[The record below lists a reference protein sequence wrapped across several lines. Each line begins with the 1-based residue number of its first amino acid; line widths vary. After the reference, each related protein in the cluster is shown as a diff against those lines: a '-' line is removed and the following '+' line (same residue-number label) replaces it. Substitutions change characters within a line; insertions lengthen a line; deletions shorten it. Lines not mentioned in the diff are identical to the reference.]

1 MKKVAMFDT
10 KPYDKIW
17 FDRLNDDRYE
27 IHYFEGKLTT
37 DTVSLTKGY
46 DVVCAFVN
54 DDINKEVVEQMCENG
69 VKLLAMRC
77 AGYSNV
83 DIKAASG
90 KLKIARVPAY
100 SPYAVA
106 EFAMGLLLTLN
117 RKLHKAY
124 NRTREY
130 NFNINGLTGMDLYGK
145 TVGVIGTG
153 KIGQVF
159 VNICRG
165 FGMRVLAYDI
175 FPNNSLGYEYVD
187 LDTLFRDSDVISLHC
202 PLTEQ
207 TNHIID
213 EDAISKMKEHCYI
226 INTSRG
232 GLIDS
237 RALLDALRERR
248 IGGAGLDVYE
258 EEAEFFFEDHSEKGI
273 TDATLALL
281 SAMPNV
287 IITSHQAFLTEEALS
302 NIAKVTFENMDAFFA
317 GSSLFNEVQYTYNG

>member
-54 DDINKEVVEQMCENG
+54 DDIDKEVVEQMCENG

-90 KLKIARVPAY
+90 KLKIVRVPAY

-106 EFAMGLLLTLN
+106 EFAMGLLLILN

-317 GSSLFNEVQYTYNG
+317 GSSLVNEVQYTYNG

>member
-17 FDRLNDDRYE
+17 FDRLNNDRYE
-27 IHYFEGKLTT
+27 IHYFEGKLTE

-46 DVVCAFVN
+46 EVVCAFVN
-54 DDINKEVVEQMCENG
+54 DDINEEVVKQMASNG
-69 VKLLAMRC
+69 VGLLAMRC

-83 DIKAASG
+83 DIQTAYG
-90 KLKIARVPAY
+90 KIKIARVPAY

-130 NFNINGLTGMDLYGK
+130 NFNINGLTGMDMYGK
-145 TVGVIGTG
+145 TVGAIGTG

-159 VNICRG
+159 VNICKG

-175 FPNNSLGYEYVD
+175 FPNESLGYEYVD
-187 LDTLFRDSDVISLHC
+187 LDTLFRESDVISLHC

-207 TNHIID
+207 TYHIID
-213 EDAISKMKEHCYI
+213 EAAVSKMKEHCYI

-237 RALLDALRERR
+237 KALLDALRERR

-273 TDATLALL
+273 MDATLALL

-302 NIAKVTFENMDAFFA
+302 NIAKVTFDNMDAFFA
-317 GSSLFNEVQYTYNG
+317 GKELVNEVVYSTNG

>member
-1 MKKVAMFDT
+1 MKRVAMFDT
-10 KPYDKIW
+10 KTYDKSW
-17 FDRLNDDRYE
+17 FDQTNDDRYE
-27 IHYFEGKLTT
+27 LHYFESKLNE

-54 DDINKEVVEQMCENG
+54 DDINENVVIQMAEND

-83 DIKAASG
+83 DIKAAQG
-90 KLKIARVPAY
+90 RLRIVRVPAY

-106 EFAMGLLLTLN
+106 EFAMGMFLTVN

-130 NFNINGLTGMDLYGK
+130 NFNINGLTGIDLYGK

-159 VNICRG
+159 IHICKG

-175 FPNNSLGYEYVD
+175 YPNESLGYEYVG
-187 LDTLFRDSDVISLHC
+187 LDTLFRESDLISLHC
-202 PLTEQ
+202 PLTDK
-207 TNHIID
+207 TWHIID
-213 EDAISKMKEHCYI
+213 ENAITKMKPQCYI

-237 RALLDALRERR
+237 KALLDALQERR
-248 IGGAGLDVYE
+248 IGGAALDVYE

-281 SAMPNV
+281 STMPNV
-287 IITSHQAFLTEEALS
+287 LITSHQAFLTEEALS
-302 NIAKVTFENMDAFFA
+302 NIAKITLENIDAFFS
-317 GSSLFNEVQYTYNG
+317 GKELKNEVAYNQK

>member
-1 MKKVAMFDT
+1 MKRIAMFDT
-10 KPYDKIW
+10 KPYDKSW
-17 FDRLNDDRYE
+17 FDRMNEDRYD
-27 IHYFEGKLTT
+27 IHYFESKLNE

-46 DVVCAFVN
+46 EVVCAFVN
-54 DDINKEVVEQMCENG
+54 DDINADVIRKMEENN

-83 DIKAASG
+83 DIKEAYG
-90 KLKIARVPAY
+90 KITIVRVPAY

-106 EFAMGLLLTLN
+106 EFAMGMLLTIN
-117 RKLHKAY
+117 RKMHKAY

-130 NFNINGLTGMDLYGK
+130 NFNINGLTGIDLYGK

-159 VNICRG
+159 INICKG

-175 FPNNSLGYEYVD
+175 FPNESLGYEYVE
-187 LDTLFRDSDVISLHC
+187 LDTLFRECDVISLHC
-202 PLTEQ
+202 PLTDK
-207 TNHIID
+207 TWHIID
-213 EDAISKMKEHCYI
+213 ETAISIMKPQCYI

-237 RALLDALRERR
+237 KALLDALLERR
-248 IGGAGLDVYE
+248 IGGAALDVYE
-258 EEAEFFFEDHSEKGI
+258 EEADFFFEDHSEKGI

-281 SAMPNV
+281 STIPNV
-287 IITSHQAFLTEEALS
+287 LITSHQAFFTEEALS
-302 NIAKVTFENMDAFFA
+302 NIAKVTLENIGEFFA
-317 GSSLFNEVQYTYNG
+317 GNKLENEVLYNVK

>member
-317 GSSLFNEVQYTYNG
+317 GSSLVNEVQYTYNG

>member
-17 FDRLNDDRYE
+17 FDRLNNDRYE
-27 IHYFEGKLTT
+27 IHYFEGKLTE

-46 DVVCAFVN
+46 EVVCAFVN
-54 DDINKEVVEQMCENG
+54 DDINEEVVKQMASNG
-69 VKLLAMRC
+69 VGLLAMRC

-83 DIKAASG
+83 DIQTAYG
-90 KLKIARVPAY
+90 KIKIARVPAY

-130 NFNINGLTGMDLYGK
+130 NFNINGLTGMDMYGK

-159 VNICRG
+159 VNICKG

-175 FPNNSLGYEYVD
+175 FPNESLGYEYVD
-187 LDTLFRDSDVISLHC
+187 LDTLFRESDVISLHC

-207 TNHIID
+207 TYHIID
-213 EDAISKMKEHCYI
+213 EAAVSKMKEHCYI

-237 RALLDALRERR
+237 KALLDALRERR

-273 TDATLALL
+273 MDATLALL

-302 NIAKVTFENMDAFFA
+302 NIAKVTFDNMDAFFA
-317 GSSLFNEVQYTYNG
+317 GKELVNEVVYSTNG